1 MYNTNNFVVPFLDS
15 IGFRNDANSSI
26 KCVFLRDQ
34 IEPLLIH
41 NYITCRRNCTVV
53 RERKLVTITENC
65 SVGGRSRERRRTYR
79 TIASSF
85 LMY

>member
-1 MYNTNNFVVPFLDS
+1 MYNTNNFVVRFLDS
-15 IGFRNDANSSI
+15 VSFRNNTNSSI
-26 KCVFLRDQ
+26 ECVFLRDQ

-53 RERKLVTITENC
+53 RGRKLLTIAKDWM
-65 SVGGRSRERRRTYR
+65 GGSRSKEGRRTYR